1 MARAATIISATTCTR
16 PATRARHI
24 RWRPWEQS
32 CRATRLPQR
41 MASSCSITSPI
52 SCRVRNVRRP
62 AADVDVLRQ
71 WCRLAVE
78 RHDGYH
84 EPVLFGPL
92 EPRIRHLHGGIPGG
106 QSTSVNLHEDDTVST
121 QWRL

>member
-1 MARAATIISATTCTR
+1 QVHVQSPRPFHAAAGIGVGSER
-16 PATRARHI
+16 
-24 RWRPWEQS
+24 RWHDGGP
-32 CRATRLPQR
+32 
-41 MASSCSITSPI
+41 CS
-52 SCRVRNVRRP
+52 VWNVRRP

-121 QWRL
+121 QRWL